1 MSNKN
6 QTWTQPKPLHEG
18 TVKKGGVNQPP
29 KLLLRHPLG
38 KATKL
43 PLIVR
48 KISGI
53 LKPRIRLTS
62 RYS

>member
-29 KLLLRHPLG
+29 KTPPPPPPSGQGNKALSTG
-38 KATKL
+38 KKN
-43 PLIVR
+43 
-48 KISGI
+48 
-53 LKPRIRLTS
+53 
-62 RYS
+62 